1 MALISR
7 REAREAAAG
16 TSLAFIAAVG
26 AGLFICV
33 VGAIFWWLS
42 VATSGA
48 KGTGDLTRQRNS
60 AGNRAHWSST
70 FNGLYQQIQADESMV
85 ATAHTAASVPGATKQ
100 DQINLTGLVQNCLT
114 DVAEY
119 NGDTQNTLAVV
130 PDGLP
135 ASIDRTACGG

>member
-7 REAREAAAG
+7 RDAQDAAEG
-16 TSLAFIAAVG
+16 TGLAFIAAIVG
-26 AGLFICV
+26 GLFICAV
-33 VGAIFWWLS
+33 AAVFWWIS

-60 AGNRAHWSST
+60 AGNRAHWSAT
-70 FNGLYQQIQADESMV
+70 FNGLYQQIQADEAMV
-85 ATAHTAASVPGATKQ
+85 TTAHTAASAPNATRQ

-135 ASIDRTACGG
+135 ATIDRTACGG

>member
-7 REAREAAAG
+7 RDAQEAAEG
-16 TSLAFIAAVG
+16 TGLAFIAVVVG
-26 AGLFICV
+26 GLFICV

-60 AGNRAHWSST
+60 AGNRAHWSAV
-70 FNGLYQQIQADESMV
+70 FNNAYQQIQADQAMV
-85 ATAHTAASVPGATKQ
+85 TAAHQAASAPGATKQ
-100 DQINLTGLVQNCLT
+100 DQINLTGLIQNCLT
-114 DVAEY
+114 DVATY

-130 PDGLP
+130 PAGLP
-135 ASIDRTACGG
+135 ASIDQTVCGG